1 MEPTEINN
9 EHTTNSRTSA
19 MEEAPPARRTMWTRK
34 QQIVRILWG
43 TLGKF
48 IWVVFPDL
56 RSWILRR
63 FGATIGTDCAFA
75 RRIEI
80 TIP

>member
-1 MEPTEINN
+1 M
-9 EHTTNSRTSA
+9 EHTKINQEQSTSTQSSA

-48 IWVVFPDL
+48 IWVVFPGTP
-56 RSWILRR
+56 SMILLS
-63 FGATIGTDCAFA
+63 
-75 RRIEI
+75 
-80 TIP
+80 